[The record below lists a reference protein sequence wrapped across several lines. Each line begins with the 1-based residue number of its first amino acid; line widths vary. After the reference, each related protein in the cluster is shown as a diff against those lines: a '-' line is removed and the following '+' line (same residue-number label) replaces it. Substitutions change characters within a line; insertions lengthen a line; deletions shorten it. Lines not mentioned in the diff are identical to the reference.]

1 MVSGVN
7 MWEYKNHG
15 VKKEFQTNEELIGY
29 LKRMD
34 SQTEYNIRYWYVENY
49 FDPDDLIDA
58 VADCRFKDVSTD
70 DLLADALDALEWEFA
85 DNIRGKDEALFGVC
99 YRDREEEE

>member
-1 MVSGVN
+1 
-7 MWEYKNHG
+7 MWGYKKHG
-15 VKKEFQTNEELIGY
+15 IEKEFENREELIDY

-58 VADCRFKDVSTD
+58 VADCRFKDVTAD
-70 DLLADALDALEWEFA
+70 DLLDDVLEALEWEFT
-85 DNIRGKDEALFGVC
+85 DNVREKDDDLFGI
-99 YRDREEEE
+99 YYKEE

>member
-1 MVSGVN
+1 
-7 MWEYKNHG
+7 MWEYKKHG
-15 VKKEFQTNEELIGY
+15 VEKEFETDEELIGY

-58 VADCRFKDVSTD
+58 VAECRFKDVGTD
-70 DLLADALDALEWEFA
+70 DLLADALDALEIEFA
-85 DNIRGKDEALFGVC
+85 EGYREKDEALFGIC
-99 YRDREEEE
+99 YREEEE